1 MEYMR
6 YAVFLLF
13 VSLANADAQFGIFH
27 HDNYFQPVHRL
38 SGIGVDR
45 KGVSDEVLAQRTA
58 LMIDSQTF
66 GIMRDPH
73 ALEGAQR
80 ITSPRL
86 QKVFDAAARTS
97 GLPASLIAAVAY
109 LESWGDARAES
120 PAGPKGI
127 MQFSQA
133 TARRAGLRMAYAT
146 RYRTTTQKQRVKVKG
161 KWVTKNVT
169 RKTPYTVLV
178 SDDRLIPERAVPA
191 AANYLAQME
200 NKFGGRDLA
209 VFAYHCGEGCVSDF
223 IALAQQAKGMQNHP
237 ITVPRLFFGANPV
250 YDREV
255 YEKVKEHMAR
265 DFSPTYYF
273 RVMRA
278 EQLLSLYK
286 VDPDAFRTLVEDY
299 RNQTEPALR
308 AHDRLAVWL
317 KPQDVKYHSCEDLVR
332 EEGKSLARVT
342 NNPPFFGFQLRTSGS
357 GAIGSWDLKNQDHYM
372 QAAPSA
378 VGALTYIAFE
388 TRRLFDAMKVK
399 NEKFVPLEVTS
410 LVRPLDAQES
420 EDGGMPAH
428 CTGQVFD
435 IAYDYLP
442 PHEKEC
448 LDFVLDEIGW
458 DGYLGFVQESGGM
471 MHIGCAPSARDFFIK
486 VYEETLDQKH
496 SS

>member
-1 MEYMR
+1 MR
-6 YAVFLLF
+6 YPVIFFMALLAI
-13 VSLANADAQFGIFH
+13 ANAQFGLFH
-27 HDNYFQPVHRL
+27 HDNYFQPIHRL
-38 SGIGVDR
+38 SGVGLDR
-45 KGVSDEVLAQRTA
+45 KDVSDEVLAQRTE

-66 GIMRDPH
+66 SIMRDPQ
-73 ALEGAQR
+73 ALAGAER
-80 ITSPRL
+80 ITGARL
-86 QKVFDAAARTS
+86 QKVFEEASRES
-97 GLPASLIAAVAY
+97 GMPAQLIAAVAY
-109 LESWGDARAES
+109 LESWGDAKAES

-133 TARRAGLRMAYAT
+133 TAKRAGLRMTYAT

-161 KWVTKNVT
+161 KWVVRNVT
-169 RKTPYTVLV
+169 QKTPYTTLI
-178 SDDRLIPERAVPA
+178 SDERLIPERAVPA
-191 AANYLAQME
+191 AARYLAQME
-200 NKFGGRDLA
+200 GKFGGRDLA
-209 VFAYHCGEGCVSDF
+209 IFAYHCGEGCVSDF

-237 ITVPRLFFGANPV
+237 VTVPRLFFGANPV

-255 YEKVKEHMAR
+255 YELVKEHMGR

-273 RVMRA
+273 RVRRA
-278 EQLLSLYK
+278 EQLLALYK
-286 VDPDAFRTLVEDY
+286 TDPDAFRTLVEDY
-299 RNQTEPALR
+299 RNQAEPTLR

-332 EEGKSLARVT
+332 EEGKSLARVIDK
-342 NNPPFFGFQLRTSGS
+342 PPYFGFQLRTAGNN
-357 GAIGSWDLKNQDHYM
+357 AIGSWDMKNQTHYM

-378 VGALTYIAFE
+378 LGTLAYISFE

-410 LVRPLDAQES
+410 LVRPLDFQES
-420 EDGGMPAH
+420 EETGIPAH

-435 IAYDYLP
+435 IAYDFLP

-448 LDFVLDEIGW
+448 LDFVLDDIGW

-471 MHIGCAPSARDFFIK
+471 MHIGCSPSARDFFIK
-486 VYEETLDQKH
+486 VYEETLDPKH